1 MREKLD
7 HLRTMLMREP
17 RGHFDMYGALVV
29 ESDLPEADL
38 AVLFMHNEGNEKTNK
53 KKTRYREPNQLEN
66 THKQH
71 GMGFITQIFF
81 YIFTKHGLI

>member
-17 RGHFDMYGALVV
+17 RGHFDMYGALLV

-38 AVLFMHNEGNEKTNK
+38 AVLFMHNEGNV
-53 KKTRYREPNQLEN
+53 
-66 THKQH
+66 
-71 GMGFITQIFF
+71 
-81 YIFTKHGLI
+81 YIQDIESLTIRT